1 MPMGL
6 LTSKL
11 GGLVP
16 SEARNGNFQV
26 PPTIVVSDT
35 DSRFVV
41 FAAETTFPFST
52 SDFISSNTGP
62 LGGPNWCFL
71 CYTFK
76 IHWLSSS

>member
-1 MPMGL
+1 MGL

-35 DSRFVV
+35 DPRFVM
-41 FAAETTFPFST
+41 FAAEKE
-52 SDFISSNTGP
+52 IRARLWKTGVSFVTYLRLIV
-62 LGGPNWCFL
+62 LG
-71 CYTFK
+71 
-76 IHWLSSS
+76 S